1 MLAHN
6 LKQILQIVPEA
17 QDLIKKADI
26 EQDYPLD
33 SRDASIAS
41 YLRYIYLT
49 KVAGKHVE
57 VETVKQIEKAAE
69 LFNIKPII
77 GPLQIKLEK
86 YAQEKFKM
94 SLDNAQHLTVKQA
107 EAIFEGDLAGF
118 IDIEKAA
125 QEAIKLDQTY
135 GKEVTSEE
143 VNRYVGR
150 AFFDKRAAVGA
161 LQARST
167 ATGKEVFNKFAEI
180 INRSMEGTETPD
192 VIRDICEKVVVLDK
206 KAGLHL
212 KGFNPY
218 KEFLITKKASI
229 RSILMVKV
237 AGTQVPYEKLMKLGS
252 HRIGQYLGKEVQASM
267 TGDPMDDKAVIESLP
282 LDSQRILQS
291 LLKNV

>member
-17 QDLIKKADI
+17 KELIKKADI

-33 SRDASIAS
+33 NKDSCIAS
-41 YLRYIYLT
+41 YLRYVYLT
-49 KVAGKHVE
+49 KVAHKPVE
-57 VETVKQIEKAAE
+57 IETVQMIEKAAE
-69 LFNIKPII
+69 LYGVKSIV
-77 GPLQIKLEK
+77 GPLQMKLEK

-94 SLDNAQHLTVKQA
+94 SLHDAQQLTVKQA
-107 EAIFEGDLAGF
+107 EVVFEGSLTGF
-118 IDIEKAA
+118 ADIEKAA
-125 QEAIKLDQTY
+125 QEAIRLDQTY
-135 GKEVTSEE
+135 GKDITSEE

-150 AFFDKRAAVGA
+150 AFFDKRAAVDA
-161 LQARST
+161 LQARGM

-180 INRSMEGTETPD
+180 IDRSMEGDEAPE
-192 VIRDICEKVVVLDK
+192 VLRDICEKVAALDK

-218 KEFLITKKASI
+218 KEFLITKEARI
-229 RSILMVKV
+229 RTILMVKV
-237 AGTQVPYEKLMKLGS
+237 AGQQVPYEKLMKLGS

-267 TGDPMDDKAVIESLP
+267 TGNPLNDKAVIESLP
-282 LDSQRILQS
+282 LDSQRVLQS